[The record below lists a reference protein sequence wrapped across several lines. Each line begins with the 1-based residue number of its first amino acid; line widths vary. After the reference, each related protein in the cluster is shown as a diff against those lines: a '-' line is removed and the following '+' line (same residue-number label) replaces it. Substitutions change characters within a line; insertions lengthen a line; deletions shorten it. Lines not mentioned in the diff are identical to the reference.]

1 MCVCVCLNP
10 RLCEMRFGFFSKKGI
25 SYSMFFAL
33 LRKRK
38 KDERKKKFLVPTDV
52 FEFFFGRR
60 EVKALPVRF
69 SSEFVGFHFRFWAT
83 NSIRT
88 LVVFCVAQAEPSTFQ
103 TKKIAAQKE
112 RARALFEFFFVCK
125 GWSTRRVDYYYARI
139 HSHTRKGRRDARVL
153 LLHFLRAR
161 ALVAVNLNP
170 SQFFFFFQTI
180 TF

>member
-1 MCVCVCLNP
+1 MKERKNFWCQPMCSS
-10 RLCEMRFGFFSKKGI
+10 FFS
-25 SYSMFFAL
+25 
-33 LRKRK
+33 
-38 KDERKKKFLVPTDV
+38 E
-52 FEFFFGRR
+52 E

-112 RARALFEFFFVCK
+112 RARALFEFVFFVCLFA
-125 GWSTRRVDYYYARI
+125 TVRADNFYARA
-139 HSHTRKGRRDARVL
+139 HSLTHTRGKSDETLVEICRYTFCA
-153 LLHFLRAR
+153 RAR
-161 ALVAVNLNP
+161 SLSVRKFKPVTVL
-170 SQFFFFFQTI
+170 FFFQTI

>member
-1 MCVCVCLNP
+1 
-10 RLCEMRFGFFSKKGI
+10 
-25 SYSMFFAL
+25 MFFAL

-60 EVKALPVRF
+60 SQSSAGSFFFRVRGF
-69 SSEFVGFHFRFWAT
+69 SFSILGHEF
-83 NSIRT
+83 NSDTCRLLRRT
-88 LVVFCVAQAEPSTFQ
+88 SGAFNIFQ

>member
-1 MCVCVCLNP
+1 MKERKNFWCQPMCSS
-10 RLCEMRFGFFSKKGI
+10 FFS
-25 SYSMFFAL
+25 
-33 LRKRK
+33 
-38 KDERKKKFLVPTDV
+38 E
-52 FEFFFGRR
+52 E